1 MDKIITLVPGTHIY
15 SIHLLLTLIFE
26 QLINKTMK
34 SFQFLYVVFMILFFS
49 QCKTSKIN
57 IPPSTLPTASIIQE
71 GFINCFEEGLKGP
84 DGTPV
89 WCEASAIVYD
99 GSKLFFVNDK
109 DMPDTRTSLF
119 YLPLQNGFIDTT
131 QSPTYSD
138 NPLIKNGKKYEDFAL
153 TPDDNYVFLSN
164 GFDRVKPGSTD
175 WDSYNTILYWRKGEE
190 AHPNVLNVN
199 GTDSTSVSFRQ
210 KISKALTSPEFPDG
224 APYFKIEGL
233 AVTNNTI
240 YWGVRE
246 EGKKFDDFKYKIK
259 ILTSPYTI
267 NNSKITIGDISLL
280 TDFDIPAINPSNKT
294 IAISSIEYDHFNN
307 RFLILTSY
315 EDGEKLGGFL
325 WTATL
330 NELKQHIMHLVKD
343 TQGNPIDFHRKSE
356 DVAIISKS
364 RVIVID
370 DDDRVITKIGNQVRQ
385 TNQAGYSVVEFR

>member
-1 MDKIITLVPGTHIY
+1 MKIFQPLYMVLLITL
-15 SIHLLLTLIFE
+15 
-26 QLINKTMK
+26 
-34 SFQFLYVVFMILFFS
+34 FFY
-49 QCKTSKIN
+49 QCKTSKTSET
-57 IPPSTLPTASIIQE
+57 PHTSPTASIIQE
-71 GFINCFEEGLKGP
+71 GYINCFEKGFTGA
-84 DGTPV
+84 DGNPV

-99 GSKLFFVNDK
+99 GSKLFFANDK
-109 DMPDTRTSLF
+109 DMPDTRSSLF

-131 QSPTYSD
+131 KSPTYSY

-153 TPDDNYVFLSN
+153 TPDGQYIFLST

-175 WDSYNTILYWRKGEE
+175 WDSYNTILYWKRGDE
-190 AHPNVLNVN
+190 ARPKVLCIN

-233 AVTNNTI
+233 AVTNNTM

-246 EGKKFDDFKYKIK
+246 EGKRYDDFKYKIK
-259 ILTSPYTI
+259 ILSSPYTI
-267 NNSKITIGDISLL
+267 NNDKVTVGNINLL
-280 TDFDIPAINPSNKT
+280 TDFNIPAINPSNDT

-315 EDGEKLGGFL
+315 ESGEKLGGFL

-330 NELKQHIMHLVKD
+330 DELKQHIMHLVKD
-343 TQGNPIDFHRKSE
+343 AQGNPIEFHRKSE
-356 DVAIISKS
+356 DLAIISKN

-370 DDDRVITKIGNQVRQ
+370 DDDRVVTKIGNQVRQ
-385 TNQAGYSVVEFR
+385 PNQAGYSVLEFR